1 MNWRRWF
8 GRDRDAL
15 DPVSR
20 CIVVDTETSGLDID
34 SDVLLA
40 IGGVAVDRD
49 GVVPGDSFEVVV
61 RNAAGSSKENIELH
75 GIGRQAQATGVP
87 VDEAM
92 RAFAAWAA
100 DAPGVAFHAPFD
112 RTILARAAQ
121 RAGVGLPDRPWLDL
135 APLGAALF
143 PPDPKKPPPGLD
155 AWLDRFAI
163 DCAGRHHAAGDAL
176 ATAELFLRLR
186 AEARRE
192 DARDFAGLLK
202 LARRQRWLASGGGGG
217 AP

>member
-1 MNWRRWF
+1 MNWRRWL

-112 RTILARAAQ
+112 RTILAR
-121 RAGVGLPDRPWLDL
+121 
-135 APLGAALF
+135 
-143 PPDPKKPPPGLD
+143 
-155 AWLDRFAI
+155 
-163 DCAGRHHAAGDAL
+163 CAR
-176 ATAELFLRLR
+176 
-186 AEARRE
+186 
-192 DARDFAGLLK
+192 
-202 LARRQRWLASGGGGG
+202 
-217 AP
+217 